1 MFRWLLLFY
10 LIVTA
15 LSVSFQAVAQDIS
28 KFDPDDVNV
37 SYIYAALMGSGTY
50 KIDDRRISML
60 RIPISLSQREPT
72 KESAGIKWY
81 SPVVIGYDGVTDNDW
96 LGRFLDEDLVTLTV
110 LPGFEY
116 QIPVSNHWTIK
127 PFSHLGMAQDFVREK
142 TILMAVL
149 GLRGLGTWKQPDGW
163 EFRWGNAIRFA
174 AEHQLSSVYHQEFAL
189 LETGIDFRRSTKFE
203 MFGSRINAGAYYLFQ
218 YFVPDLDFAETPS
231 RKSDIEMLHEIGIS
245 VGLKKPR
252 KLLGLNM
259 TQVRVGYKRGD
270 VFNGWTLG
278 IDFPF

>member
-1 MFRWLLLFY
+1 MYRWLLLFY
-10 LIVTA
+10 LLVTA
-15 LSVSFQAVAQDIS
+15 LSVSLQAVAQDVS
-28 KFDPDDVNV
+28 KIDSDEINV
-37 SYIYAALMGSGTY
+37 SYIYAAIMGSGTY

-60 RIPISLSQREPT
+60 RIPISLSQRELK
-72 KESAGIKWY
+72 KERAGIKWY
-81 SPVVIGYDGVTDNDW
+81 SPVVIGYDNVTDNDW
-96 LGRFLDEDLVTLTV
+96 LGRLLDEDLVTLTV

-116 QIPVSNHWTIK
+116 QIPFTDHWTIK
-127 PFSHLGMAQDFVREK
+127 PFSHLGVAQDFVREK

-174 AEHQLSSVYHQEFAL
+174 AEYQLSSEYHQEFAL
-189 LETGIDFRRSTKFE
+189 LETGVDFRRSTKFE
-203 MFGSRINAGAYYLFQ
+203 MFGSRLSAGAYYIFQ
-218 YFVPDLDFAETPS
+218 YFVPDLDFAETPF
-231 RKSDIEMLHEIGIS
+231 RKSDIEMLHELGVS

-252 KLLGLNM
+252 KLLGLNV